1 MDTFRGTAG
10 NDTSVT
16 RRIAGLEPNL
26 LMTILVVLVI
36 VILLVLLFNMSSG
49 SDSSGSN
56 TGTGPATGFF
66 NPLNAAMRNNTVR
79 TTTAAPVVTKTTR
92 AV

>member
-1 MDTFRGTAG
+1 MDTFRGGAA
-10 NDTSVT
+10 DTGV
-16 RRIAGLEPNL
+16 RRFGLEPNM

-49 SDSSGSN
+49 SDSSGSGTN
-56 TGTGPATGFF
+56 TTRAGFF
-66 NPLNAAMRNNTVR
+66 NPLNNAMRNN
-79 TTTAAPVVTKTTR
+79 PVVTTATTTR

>member
-1 MDTFRGTAG
+1 MDTFRGTA
-10 NDTSVT
+10 DTGVN

-49 SDSSGSN
+49 SDSSGSGAN
-56 TGTGPATGFF
+56 PNAGFF
-66 NPLNAAMRNNTVR
+66 NPLNTAMRNNTVR
-79 TTTAAPVVTKTTR
+79 NTPVVTTATTTR